1 LEHYLATLLPFGGRH
16 QHARRILAEMVPPR
30 LAKNQKL
37 HGILRTDM
45 RSGWSNEN
53 GVLVRTSG
61 VPVSPDRLLQ
71 LFDFIV
77 RGLLWYH
84 WQVRLQPSDR
94 VNVYALASAGVEY
107 FNGIF
112 ARNAARRVTANL
124 GEGTFMYEGAQGVD
138 IPEVSAWR
146 IAGYGGMQFSDPDRL
161 GETCSVFG
169 ALTGPEPPAKSND
182 QQPDEQRPN
191 EERTALSSVPD

>member
-1 LEHYLATLLPFGGRH
+1 
-16 QHARRILAEMVPPR
+16 
-30 LAKNQKL
+30 
-37 HGILRTDM
+37 
-45 RSGWSNEN
+45 
-53 GVLVRTSG
+53 
-61 VPVSPDRLLQ
+61 
-71 LFDFIV
+71 
-77 RGLLWYH
+77 
-84 WQVRLQPSDR
+84 
-94 VNVYALASAGVEY
+94 
-107 FNGIF
+107 
-112 ARNAARRVTANL
+112 
-124 GEGTFMYEGAQGVD
+124 MYEGAQGVD